1 MFITSFTAGVFA
13 TIGAEVLIFLITFG
27 IVAGMSKKGDKYD
40 NNNQSNQ

>member
-13 TIGAEVLIFLITFG
+13 TIGAEVLIFILTFG

-40 NNNQSNQ
+40 NNNKSHK